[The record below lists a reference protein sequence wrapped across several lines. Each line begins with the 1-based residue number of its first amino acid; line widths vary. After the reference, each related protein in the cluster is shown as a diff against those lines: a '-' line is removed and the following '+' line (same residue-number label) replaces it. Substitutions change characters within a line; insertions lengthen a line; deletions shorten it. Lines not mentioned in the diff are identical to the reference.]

1 MNTALFVVLAG
12 IILCIMLSHFFS
24 SAEMSYSSANT
35 LRLENE
41 AEEGNRAAKQAS
53 YIAEHYDRALSTI
66 LIGNNLVN
74 NASSSLTSVF
84 VLLLMGSDRYVW
96 VGTVVITIL
105 VIIFGETIAKMIAK
119 RKPNTLAV
127 AYAWPLRIL
136 MVVFFPVVTFVVWIT
151 GILTKGIGSKDE
163 SDDDE
168 DEKVEAFA
176 SIVETA
182 EDEGVLE
189 QSRTELLQ
197 AAINFSDKSTY
208 EVATSRVDM
217 DALDVDTSAEE
228 LLAFAE
234 QTTHS
239 RIPVYEDN
247 IDHIIGVVHINHLL
261 KALTGSE
268 NMKIRSILLPPCFIY
283 KTTKLPEVLSKL
295 KQMRQHLAIVTDEYG
310 GTAGVITMEDVLEEL
325 VGEIWDESDEV
336 EEPVTVRDRGE
347 FEVDGDMSI
356 SDFLELTSL
365 GTPEEEFESDTVG
378 GWCIEQLG
386 HYPKEGETFTFRNL
400 TVRILTMED
409 LRVARIWV
417 QLGEQKD

>member
-197 AAINFSDKSTY
+197 AAINFSDKSAY